1 MTADLAVI
9 GVGVVP
15 ASEIANNVA
24 GLDVDARGFI
34 PVDSSMST
42 SLPGVWAAGDVA
54 SFPLHGFSE
63 DNVTIGHWGLAMYL
77 GKTAALAMLA
87 LLIVLQ
93 CGSITSRYQANP
105 AVNQLAVNFETV
117 DFARRDNIKLLAFH
131 QIIRARRNHDR
142 WLSLLRL
149 AVLDDCTAHL
159 NIGRGKTRAEGE

>member
-15 ASEIANNVA
+15 ASEIAKNVA

-42 SLPGVWAAGDVA
+42 SLPGVWAAGDVT

-77 GKTAALAMLA
+77 GKTAALAML
-87 LLIVLQ
+87 
-93 CGSITSRYQANP
+93 
-105 AVNQLAVNFETV
+105 
-117 DFARRDNIKLLAFH
+117 
-131 QIIRARRNHDR
+131 
-142 WLSLLRL
+142 
-149 AVLDDCTAHL
+149 
-159 NIGRGKTRAEGE
+159 GRQVP